1 MDLKKKT
8 FLKKKRR
15 RKRRRILT
23 IKQKKMEIEWIL
35 SGVWSLITHEIVI
48 YEAARDEMGNKKE
61 INPLLSL
68 VLAYGSYQHAK
79 D

>member
-1 MDLKKKT
+1 
-8 FLKKKRR
+8 
-15 RKRRRILT
+15 
-23 IKQKKMEIEWIL
+23 MEIEWIL
-35 SGVWSLITHEIVI
+35 SDVCSLITHEIVT